1 MERACLRVRKE
12 EAERARELLRRAGL
26 LDRSFEPSRSGDFV
40 LFPLVREPGASE
52 MAELRRQ
59 LGHAELTLADVRE
72 REAKRPPSL
81 KELLARSLPPE
92 LVERAPR
99 AFDVVGD
106 IAIVEV
112 PPELWPH
119 RQVVGEAIMAIH
131 KRVRLVLAK
140 GGPVAGTFRVREL
153 VPIAGSGPT
162 ETTHRE
168 HGCTFRLDVARVY
181 FSPRLSYE
189 HARVA
194 SQAREGEILVDMFAG
209 VGPFSI
215 LAAKKAPGLLAYA
228 IDINPVAVHYLA
240 LNVRANKVL
249 GSVVPM
255 LADAG
260 KAIRSAL
267 RGVADRVVMNLPERA
282 HEFLGAACEA
292 LRPEGG
298 VVHFYTFASAP
309 RPEEEAISALRA
321 GVEGAGR
328 ELERVLAV
336 RRVRE
341 VAPYR
346 WQVVVDAL
354 IA

>member
-1 MERACLRVRKE
+1 MERECLRVRRA
-12 EAERARELLRRAGL
+12 EAERAHHLLKQMGL
-26 LDRSFEPSRSGDFV
+26 LDARYEPARSGDFV
-40 LFPLVREPGASE
+40 FFPLSRPPGPDELASLK
-52 MAELRRQ
+52 ASLPSAQ
-59 LGHAELTLADVRE
+59 LARADVRE
-72 REAKRPPSL
+72 RRRPLSL
-81 KELLARSLPPE
+81 RELLAKRLPPE
-92 LVERAPR
+92 LVELAPR
-99 AFDVVGD
+99 AFDVIGD

-119 RQVVGEAIMAIH
+119 RRAIGEAIMAVQ

-162 ETTHRE
+162 ETAHRE
-168 HGCTFRLDVARVY
+168 HGCIFKLDVARVY

-194 SQAREGEILVDMFAG
+194 SQAREGEVLVDMFAG

-215 LAAKKAPGLLAYA
+215 LAAKRKPGLLAYA

-240 LNVRANKVL
+240 LNVRANRVM
-249 GSVVPM
+249 GRVVPV
-255 LADAG
+255 LADAREAI
-260 KAIRSAL
+260 KAAL
-267 RGVADRVVMNLPERA
+267 RGVASRVIMNLPERA
-282 HEFLGAACEA
+282 HEFLDAACTA

-309 RPEEEAISALRA
+309 EPEREAVEALRA
-321 GVEGAGR
+321 GVEKAGR
-328 ELERVLAV
+328 ELARVLAV
-336 RRVRE
+336 RRVKE

-346 WQVVVDAL
+346 WQVAVDAL
-354 IA
+354 VI